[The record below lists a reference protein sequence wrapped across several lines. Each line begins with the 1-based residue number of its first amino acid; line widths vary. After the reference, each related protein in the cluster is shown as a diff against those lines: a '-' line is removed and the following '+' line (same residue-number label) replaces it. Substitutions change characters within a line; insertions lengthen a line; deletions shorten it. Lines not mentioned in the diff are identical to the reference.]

1 LRIHGWLERD
11 NGRHT
16 EFFITD
22 DGKYELRSANND
34 TLADSFEIIGKIAEA
49 AKPLMAEPKKSSD
62 WD

>member
-1 LRIHGWLERD
+1 MRIHGWLERD
-11 NGRHT
+11 NGKHT

-34 TLADSFEIIGKIAEA
+34 TLAASFEIIGKIAEA
-49 AKPLMAEPKKSSD
+49 AAPFMAELKTESR

>member
-1 LRIHGWLERD
+1 MRIHGWLERD

-16 EFFITD
+16 EFFITQ

-34 TLADSFEIIGKIAEA
+34 TLADSFEIIAKIAA
-49 AKPLMAEPKKSSD
+49 AAAPLMAEPQTESN

>member
-1 LRIHGWLERD
+1 MRIHGWLERD

-34 TLADSFEIIGKIAEA
+34 TLADSFGIIAKIAEA
-49 AKPLMAEPKKSSD
+49 AQPFMAEPKPNTD

>member
-1 LRIHGWLERD
+1 MRIHGWLERA

-34 TLADSFEIIGKIAEA
+34 TLADSFEIIAKIAA
-49 AKPLMAEPKKSSD
+49 AAAPLMAEPKKASD

>member
-16 EFFITD
+16 EFFITQ

-34 TLADSFEIIGKIAEA
+34 TLADSFEIIAKIAA
-49 AKPLMAEPKKSSD
+49 AAAPLMAEPQTESN

>member
-16 EFFITD
+16 EFFITQ

-34 TLADSFEIIGKIAEA
+34 TLADSFEIIAKIAA
-49 AKPLMAEPKKSSD
+49 AAAPLMAEPKTESD

>member
-16 EFFITD
+16 EFFITQ

-34 TLADSFEIIGKIAEA
+34 TLADSFEIIAKLAEA
-49 AKPLMAEPKKSSD
+49 AKPLMVEPQAESH